1 MKIFIRYF
9 LPWLLAAAF
18 LIFLSTRS
26 ADELPKFDLWG
37 FDKIFHFLYFFG
49 LALLSAR
56 LIFAGFKKNPKKKL
70 NTQVIALLIA
80 ILFGLLDE
88 GLQSQSM
95 GRSVDLYDLY
105 ADALGALAGVLLF
118 PLYRQKVSQIE
129 AELARKSR
137 TR

>member
-49 LALLSAR
+49 LAFLSAR
-56 LIFAGFKKNPKKKL
+56 LIFPGYKKNPQKKL

>member
-1 MKIFIRYF
+1 MKIFLRYF
-9 LPWLLAAAF
+9 LPWLLAAIF

-37 FDKIFHFLYFFG
+37 IDKIFHFLYFLG
-49 LALLSAR
+49 LTLLTAR
-56 LIFAGFKKNPKKKL
+56 LVFAGFKKNPKKKL
-70 NTQVIALLIA
+70 TTQVLALLIA

-95 GRSVDLYDLY
+95 GRSVDLYDLI
-105 ADALGALAGVLLF
+105 ADSFGALAGVLLF
-118 PLYRQKVSQIE
+118 PLYRQKVAEIE